1 MGSTR
6 MYDQSSMRAD
16 DAPMSADD
24 VLTCADDMRAGADD
38 MRMCADDMRA
48 GADYMR
54 TGADDMRMGADD
66 MRIAA
71 DDMRVG
77 ADDMR
82 TGADDI
88 QPHNSVHSIDGTA
101 VVGAEENT
109 DDKSN
114 IVTDE
119 SLSVRG
125 VSKAKGK
132 HQQAATPSFNCKGCR
147 RVAGEPHAMCIRHL
161 LENSLPVCTRK
172 SRCAACANMDGAF
185 WNRYMK
191 SYYFNCQKLSDEDFA
206 AHLEI
211 QRRHGIS
218 ADHRKRV
225 SEAEFNTRRPDGT
238 DRVLIGYTDV
248 VLM

>member
-1 MGSTR
+1 

-16 DAPMSADD
+16 DASMSAND
-24 VLTCADDMRAGADD
+24 VLTCADDMQ
-38 MRMCADDMRA
+38 
-48 GADYMR
+48 
-54 TGADDMRMGADD
+54 TGADDMQT
-66 MRIAA
+66 
-71 DDMRVG
+71 G

-82 TGADDI
+82 TGADDMRTGADDMRTGADDRRMGADDI
-88 QPHNSVHSIDGTA
+88 QPYNSVHSTDGTTG
-101 VVGAEENT
+101 VGAEENT

-114 IVTDE
+114 IVTGE
-119 SLSVRG
+119 SLSV
-125 VSKAKGK
+125 SKLKGK
-132 HQQAATPSFNCKGCR
+132 HQQAATPSINCKGCR
-147 RVAGEPHAMCIRHL
+147 RVAGEPHAICIRHL